1 MRSRAAAV
9 VLGDPDDPR
18 VRLAELFGGTVPAA
32 GQPPAPALDWA
43 RAVLERIG
51 AHDELT
57 AIRDL
62 RTAEPRLPL
71 KAATFLAKHALA
83 RL

>member
-1 MRSRAAAV
+1 

-18 VRLAELFGGTVPAA
+18 ARLAELFGGTVPTS
-32 GQPPAPALDWA
+32 GQPPAPALAWA
-43 RAVLERIG
+43 RTVLERTG
-51 AHDELT
+51 APDELT

-62 RTAEPRLPL
+62 RSAEPRLTL
-71 KAATFLAKHALA
+71 KAPTFLAKHALA